1 MKKILFAILF
11 VFVCLA
17 AVLTGFYAYIG
28 SSGTLGG
35 REDAVAREKFLS
47 DPAFSYKRQ
56 YLTEDNLESI
66 PENIAEQYRDS
77 VRVGYVL
84 AVQGDLEKV
93 IIFFQSFL
101 LLVAGVAGLLALK
114 RPALDA

>member
-17 AVLTGFYAYIG
+17 AILTGFYAYIG
-28 SSGTLGG
+28 TTGTLGG
-35 REDAVAREKFLS
+35 REDSVAREKFLS
-47 DPAFSYKRQ
+47 DPAFSYKHQ
-56 YLTEDNLESI
+56 FLTKEDLEGV

-84 AVQGDLEKV
+84 AVQGDMEKV

-114 RPALDA
+114 RPAFDA